1 MTIERPNELRL
12 GITKVILRIVKTAI
26 SIRDEIFEA
35 AERLARSLGM
45 SRSELYS
52 TAVKEFVFR
61 HSRQRITE
69 RLNEVYDGDDSASA
83 LDDNLQSL
91 QIRSLPSEDWK

>member
-1 MTIERPNELRL
+1 M
-12 GITKVILRIVKTAI
+12 GITLVILSVVKTAI

-35 AERLARSLGM
+35 AERLAQSLGM

-69 RLNEVYDGDDSASA
+69 RLNEVYNGDDSVSA
-83 LDDNLQSL
+83 LDDTLQAL
-91 QIRSLPSEDWK
+91 QVRSLPSEDWK

>member
-1 MTIERPNELRL
+1 M
-12 GITKVILRIVKTAI
+12 VKTAI

-35 AERLARSLGM
+35 AERCAHALGM

-61 HSRQRITE
+61 HSRRRITE
-69 RLNEVYDGDDSASA
+69 RLNEVYSRDDSGSG
-83 LDDNLQSL
+83 LDDTLQAL
-91 QIRSLPSEDWK
+91 QVRSLPTEDWP

>member
-1 MTIERPNELRL
+1 M
-12 GITKVILRIVKTAI
+12 KTAI

-35 AERLARSLGM
+35 AERLAQSLGM

-69 RLNEVYDGDDSASA
+69 RLNEVYAGDSSDSA
-83 LDDNLQSL
+83 LDPTLQTL
-91 QIRSLPSEDWK
+91 QARSLPSEDGP